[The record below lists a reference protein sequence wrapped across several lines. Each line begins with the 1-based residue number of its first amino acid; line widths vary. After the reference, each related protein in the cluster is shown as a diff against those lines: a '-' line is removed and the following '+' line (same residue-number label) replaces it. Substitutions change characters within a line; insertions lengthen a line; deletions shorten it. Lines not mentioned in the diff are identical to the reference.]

1 MDNRGLPAGTRSLQS
16 PPARVLRGYYA
27 SAAAMDGGFFMIMTA
42 MPFKVLALGGGALE
56 LGLVPAIG
64 AIAYVICAP
73 LTGHW
78 SDRAG
83 RTRLCLAGGLTL
95 IACAVLAYRATTV
108 PALLG
113 LQLLMGLGKALYWPV
128 VQSTLGDITRAADR
142 IRVLGR
148 FNVAW
153 SGGKTLGFLLGG
165 LLLDRF
171 GFRAVF
177 LTGAASV
184 ALAFLALPRGRLAAP
199 ADAATTTPVASPPS
213 AAAVER
219 LRALR
224 RQGWIANLAAYGVL
238 AILTHHLPQ
247 WFSSLGWSE
256 ARYGVFLSSIFVAQ
270 TLVFLLLTGPLRFPH
285 SPSRLWIPQLAALVV
300 MAAMP
305 ALTVFPALLVVVP
318 VLGLSCGMAYATS
331 LHYSLESAQ
340 ARGRFAGIHEAV
352 IGAGGFLPP
361 LLAGLAVKSSG
372 WLGAPYVLAAGLLA
386 VAIAAQVL
394 VWHRYEHARR
404 AIAG

>member
-1 MDNRGLPAGTRSLQS
+1 MNRAAPSAPS
-16 PPARVLRGYYA
+16 RVLRGYYA
-27 SAAAMDGGFFMIMTA
+27 SAAAMDGGFFLIMTA

-64 AIAYVICAP
+64 AIAYVVCAP
-73 LTGHW
+73 LAGHW

-108 PALLG
+108 PALLA
-113 LQLLMGLGKALYWPV
+113 LQLMMGLGKALYWPV
-128 VQSTLGDITRAADR
+128 VQSTLGDLTPAADR
-142 IRVLGR
+142 IRVLNR

-153 SGGKTLGFLLGG
+153 SAGKTLGFLLGG

-177 LTGAASV
+177 LTGAAWV
-184 ALAFLALPRGRLAAP
+184 ALAFVALPRGRVMAVP
-199 ADAATTTPVASPPS
+199 DVASPDGLP
-213 AAAVER
+213 AARATATAAR

-238 AILTHHLPQ
+238 GILTHHLPQ
-247 WFSSLGWSE
+247 WFASMNWSE
-256 ARYGVFLSSIFVAQ
+256 ARYGVFLASIFVAQ

-285 SPSRLWIPQLAALVV
+285 APSRLWIPQLAALAVV
-300 MAAMP
+300 GAIP
-305 ALTVFPALLVVVP
+305 ALKVFPALLLAVP
-318 VLGLSCGMAYATS
+318 VLGLSCGVAYAAS
-331 LHYSLESAQ
+331 LHFSLESAE

-361 LLAGLAVKSSG
+361 LLAGLAVHASG

-386 VAIAAQVL
+386 AAIVAQIL
-394 VWHRYEHARR
+394 VWRGYDRARR
-404 AIAG
+404 PSPDYV